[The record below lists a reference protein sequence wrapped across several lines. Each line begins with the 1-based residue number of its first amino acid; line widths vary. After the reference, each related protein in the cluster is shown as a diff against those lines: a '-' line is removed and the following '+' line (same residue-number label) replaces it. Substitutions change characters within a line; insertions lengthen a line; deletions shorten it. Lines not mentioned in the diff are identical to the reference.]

1 MLNKI
6 AHFIDR
12 HHLLRGDGRYLVALS
27 GGADSVALLLVLR
40 ELGYALEAVHC
51 NFRLRGDESERDEQ
65 FCVNLCQQH
74 HVTLHRVHFDTRIYA
89 SAHRMSIETAAR
101 ELRYHYFEQLR
112 NDIGAD
118 GICVAHHR
126 DDQAETVLMNI
137 IRGTGLHGLT
147 GMAPING
154 YVIRP
159 FLCVSRV
166 EIEEWLHQRQQ
177 GYVTDSTNLLA
188 DATRNR
194 IRLNILP
201 LLNDLNTCATENIC
215 RLSERMVEVEKV
227 VSSAVSPMTDM
238 VIDTLLKES
247 SPYYTLY
254 VSLKP
259 FGFNTTQI
267 EEVFSSL
274 GGVSGKQWY
283 SATHQLL
290 IDRERIIVEPLQPE
304 RRQLRLP
311 ETGKYIYDDHTSFR
325 VETVDRTADF
335 VIPKTSGVAVLDADD
350 VCFPLLVRPVHEGD
364 RFVPLGMH
372 GSKLLSDYMTDRKM
386 TLFEKQRQLVV
397 QDAKNRIVWV
407 VNERPSNLFR
417 ITSQTSKVLRIEFL
431 QG

>member
-1 MLNKI
+1 M
-6 AHFIDR
+6 IDKVR
-12 HHLLRGDGRYLVALS
+12 IYIEREIGLRPDDLVLVALS
-27 GGADSVALLLVLR
+27 GGADSTALLLIMK
-40 ELGYALEAVHC
+40 ELGYEVKALHC
-51 NFRLRGDESERDEQ
+51 NFHLRGEESNRDQAFVEE
-65 FCVNLCQQH
+65 LCKQND
-74 HVTLHRVHFDTRIYA
+74 VPLSVRHFDTEQYA
-89 SAHRMSIETAAR
+89 KEQGISIEMAAR
-101 ELRYHYFEQLR
+101 DLRYDWFREELKALKASC
-112 NDIGAD
+112 IA
-118 GICVAHHR
+118 VAHHR

-201 LLNDLNTCATENIC
+201 LMNDLNTCATENIC

-238 VIDTLLKES
+238 VIDTLLKEP

-386 TLFEKQRQLVV
+386 TIFEKQRQLVV